1 MRIYFIPNVDVSLMG
16 ILVLTVF
23 VVTTGVMVKNTS
35 VKASTDNAD
44 VASGFNLAAVGDSGC
59 TEDAED
65 TLDNII
71 ERDPELVLGLGDY
84 SYTTTAD
91 CWLDMI
97 EPINDIMK
105 IAIGNHEYIIY
116 RPTYGNDSY
125 RSPSLLTEYMR
136 HFNLADQYY
145 SFDYQ
150 NVHFLV
156 MSSEDSF
163 SEDSEQYDFVKDDL
177 EKASTNSSIKWIVTY
192 FHNPVYSSPN
202 QHVPNV
208 SFRDIYHPL
217 FDQYEVDLV
226 LQGHNHNYQ
235 RSYPLEYNQS
245 DSSNPIVTTNE
256 KTNYVD
262 PQGPIF
268 AIVGTGGHSLYDLDN
283 RSPFNVYQTAG
294 DYGFLNIDITNDGT
308 TMEATFYANENDND
322 DGDDDN
328 DDNEN
333 NGSIKDQ
340 FTINKIT

>member
-1 MRIYFIPNVDVSLMG
+1 MRIFSLLHASVLG
-16 ILVLTVF
+16 ILVLALSIIF
-23 VVTTGVMVKNTS
+23 TGEIIKNSS
-35 VKASTDNAD
+35 VKASTDDA
-44 VASGFNLAAVGDSGC
+44 VAASGFNYAAVGDWGC
-59 TEDAED
+59 TEDADD
-65 TLDNII
+65 TLDNIV
-71 ERDPELVLGLGDY
+71 ESDPELVLGLGDY
-84 SYTTTAD
+84 SYDTTAD
-91 CWLDMI
+91 CWLDII

-105 IAIGNHEYIIY
+105 IAIGNHEHIIY
-116 RPTYGNDSY
+116 HPTYGNDSY
-125 RSPSLLTEYMR
+125 RLPSLLTEYMR

-163 SEDSEQYDFVKDDL
+163 SEDSEQYDFVKNDL
-177 EKASTNSSIKWIVTY
+177 EKASTNSSINWIVTY

-202 QHVPNV
+202 QHLPNV
-208 SFRDIYHPL
+208 SFRDIYHPI
-217 FDQYEVDLV
+217 FDQYNVDLV

-245 DSSNPIVTTNE
+245 DSSSPVVTTNE

-268 AIVGTGGHSLYDLDN
+268 VIVGTGGHSLYDLDD

-294 DYGFLNIDITNDGT
+294 DYGFLNIDITNDGAT
-308 TMEATFYANENDND
+308 IEATFYANEDNDDDDDGDD

-328 DDNEN
+328 RT
-333 NGSIKDQ
+333 IKDQ
-340 FTINKIT
+340 FTLNKTL

>member
-1 MRIYFIPNVDVSLMG
+1 MKIFSMPHADTSVIG
-16 ILVLTVF
+16 ILVLALF
-23 VVTTGVMVKNTS
+23 VVSTTAMVKNIS
-35 VKASTDNAD
+35 VKASTDDVDADAD
-44 VASGFNLAAVGDSGC
+44 VASDFNFATVGDWGC
-59 TEDAED
+59 TEDTED
-65 TLDNII
+65 TLDNIV
-71 ERDPELVLGLGDY
+71 ESDPELVLGLGDY
-84 SYTTTAD
+84 SYQTSAN
-91 CWLDMI
+91 CWLEII

-116 RPTYGNDSY
+116 SPTYGNDSY
-125 RSPSLLTEYMR
+125 RLPSLLTEYMR
-136 HFNLADQYY
+136 HFGLTEQYY

-177 EKASTNSSIKWIVTY
+177 ERASTNSSVKWIVTY

-208 SFRDIYHPL
+208 SFRDIYHPI
-217 FDQYEVDLV
+217 FDQYNVDLV

-245 DSSNPIVTTNE
+245 DSSNPAVTTNE

-268 AIVGTGGHSLYDLDN
+268 AIVGTGGHSLYDLDD

-294 DYGFLNIDITNDGT
+294 DYGFLSIDITNDGA
-308 TMEATFYANENDND
+308 TMEATFYANED
-322 DGDDDN
+322 DEDDDDN
-328 DDNEN
+328 
-333 NGSIKDQ
+333 GTIKDE